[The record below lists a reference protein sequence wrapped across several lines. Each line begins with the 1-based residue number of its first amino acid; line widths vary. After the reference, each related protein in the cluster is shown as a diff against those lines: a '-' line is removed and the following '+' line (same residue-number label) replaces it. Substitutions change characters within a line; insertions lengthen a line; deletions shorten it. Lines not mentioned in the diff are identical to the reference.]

1 MPAKGEHVG
10 MHGLSRRM
18 FGTAVATTALVAMT
32 GSIATADDDA
42 GYVEMTLG
50 NPDAQL
56 VVTEYLMFTCPH
68 CKNFHETVYPRLK
81 QEYIDTGRIL
91 YRVREAYFNRPA
103 LWAAMIA
110 RCGGQDKY
118 FGISDMLFARQ
129 DDWSRQESPTR
140 SRSACPMRPM
150 PKCCST
156 PSWNIWPRM
165 ISTRP
170 RHLSS
175 RANATRTCHMTI
187 SPKSWTR
194 TSPSDAWWSGC
205 GGRRYSR
212 GCKQGIDVRPILEFQ
227 PDRQCEDIAAPLVI
241 QPDRVLLGRHQL
253 RRGCPGGALQ
263 PRQQPAGQGLVI
275 TKRNRLDEMCSQRLE
290 AGKELGRITD
300 AGKCQH
306 PLSLP
311 VNPGP

>member
-129 DDWSRQESPTR
+129 DDWSRQESPAAIVERLAGIGMAAGLTMDQIQVCL
-140 SRSACPMRPM
+140 SDATNAEMLFNTQLEHLAEDDID
-150 PKCCST
+150 ST
-156 PSWNIWPRM
+156 PSFVIE
-165 ISTRP
+165 
-170 RHLSS
+170 
-175 RANATRTCHMTI
+175 
-187 SPKSWTR
+187 
-194 TSPSDAWWSGC
+194 GE
-205 GGRRYSR
+205 RYSNMSY
-212 GCKQGIDVRPILEFQ
+212 DDFAEILDSHLAE
-227 PDRQCEDIAAPLVI
+227 
-241 QPDRVLLGRHQL
+241 
-253 RRGCPGGALQ
+253 
-263 PRQQPAGQGLVI
+263 
-275 TKRNRLDEMCSQRLE
+275 
-290 AGKELGRITD
+290 
-300 AGKCQH
+300 
-306 PLSLP
+306 
-311 VNPGP
+311 